1 MNIIWGIVIAQ
12 LLLLAVALVL
22 IFASRLTPNTAVKR
36 HRTYRAL
43 GVAILCTSTVLVL
56 PLLWLA
62 SLVIGLGDYLLV
74 FGVPVGTLGLSV
86 LVIHRAGGVVS
97 ASQ

>member
-1 MNIIWGIVIAQ
+1 MNTIWGIVIAQ
-12 LLLLAVALVL
+12 LLLLAVAMVL
-22 IFASRLTPNTAVKR
+22 IVASRLTPNTAVKQ
-36 HRTYRAL
+36 HRTFRAL
-43 GVAILCTSTVLVL
+43 GVAILSTATVLAL

-74 FGVPVGTLGLSV
+74 FGVPLGTLGLSA